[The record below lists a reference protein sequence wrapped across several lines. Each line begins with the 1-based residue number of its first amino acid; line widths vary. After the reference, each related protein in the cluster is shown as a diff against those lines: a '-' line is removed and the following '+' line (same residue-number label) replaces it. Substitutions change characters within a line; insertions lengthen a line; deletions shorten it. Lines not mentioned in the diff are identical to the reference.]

1 MQFIEGKDRTQI
13 VLYSDALDN
22 IVERDNEVRLI
33 DAFVESIN
41 IAGFDFKI
49 KHTFEGRPAYH
60 PKDLLKLFVYG
71 YLNRIRSSRQL
82 EKECRR
88 NIEVMWLLKELVP
101 DHNTI
106 ANFRKDNADAIKK
119 VFRHTVSIA
128 KHFDLIGGKLIA
140 GDSTKLRAQNSKKN
154 NFNPRK
160 LEQHLDYIDKKLEEY
175 NKELAEA
182 DGDKKENIQKE
193 IAKHHKRK
201 GKYEAMQKELKETG
215 DTQISTSD
223 ADSRLMIV
231 RNNITE
237 VAYNVQTTVDAKHC
251 LPIDYKVTNTN
262 DSKAMGNMLQRAK
275 SILGKND
282 FTALYD
288 KGYWTG
294 SELKTAH
301 QLGVTALVA
310 IPAPASNAPD
320 EQYNV
325 AHFIY
330 NQTDDCY
337 LCPQGMRL
345 TSTGTIYTKGRN
357 RPTSFVFRQ
366 YRNAKACKGCT
377 VKSLCTTN
385 KSGRIVERNIHTP
398 LYEQNAR
405 NIEANPQLYNKR
417 QSIVE
422 HPYGTIKRQWGF
434 CHILTKKG
442 IKHASADVGLMFI
455 AYNLRR
461 ILNIIGKNILTQYL
475 GVLALLFSL
484 TMASVKRF
492 IFKMSH
498 QNWSADFA
506 TRISLPLL
514 YRFKIAYIY

>member
-1 MQFIEGKDRTQI
+1 MQFIKGKDRTQL
-13 VLYSDALDN
+13 VLYSGSLDQ
-22 IVERDNEVRLI
+22 IIEQDNEVRLI

-41 IAGFDFKI
+41 IADFDFKI
-49 KHTFEGRPAYH
+49 KTTFEGRPAYH

-71 YLNRIRSSRQL
+71 YMNRIRTSRNL

-88 NIEVMWLLKELVP
+88 NVEVMWLLKELVP

-106 ANFRKDNADAIKK
+106 SNFRKDNGAAIKK

-128 KHFDLIGGKLIA
+128 NHFNLIGRKLIA

-160 LEQHLDYIDKKLEEY
+160 LKKHLEYIDQKLAEY
-175 NKELAEA
+175 NKELEEA
-182 DGDKKENIQKE
+182 DEDKKQNIEKE
-193 IAKHHKRK
+193 IAKHNKQK
-201 GKYEAMQKELKETG
+201 LKYEAMKEELKQTG

-223 ADSRLMIV
+223 PDSRCMIV

-275 SILGKND
+275 SILRTNG

-294 SELKTAH
+294 SELKIA
-301 QLGVTALVA
+301 QDLGVTALVA

-320 EQYNV
+320 KRYNV
-325 AHFIY
+325 EHFTY
-330 NQTDDCY
+330 HENDDCY
-337 LCPQGMRL
+337 ICPQGVRL
-345 TSTGTIYTKGRN
+345 TSTGTVYTRN
-357 RPTSFVFRQ
+357 RRRPTHRVFKQ
-366 YRNAKACKGCT
+366 YRNYKACKACP

-385 KSGRIVERNIHTP
+385 KIGRQI
-398 LYEQNAR
+398 AR
-405 NIEANPQLYNKR
+405 NIYTPYYEKNRQRIEDNPELYKQR

-422 HPYGTIKRQWGF
+422 HPFGTIKRQWGF

-442 IKHASADVGLMFI
+442 KQHASADVGLIFT

-461 ILNIIGKNILTQYL
+461 IINIIGFEVLMQYL
-475 GVLALLFSL
+475 LVLASLFFLIRPLPKRFSLKTSLQNLLTELAKHLCQLFS
-484 TMASVKRF
+484 
-492 IFKMSH
+492 
-498 QNWSADFA
+498 
-506 TRISLPLL
+506 
-514 YRFKIAYIY
+514 YRFKIAYI